1 MWGLRIVILRPPISS
16 ECESLTAL
24 CLSSKAY
31 WGYDSAFMEA
41 CKDELTLTDTILQT
55 SELIVAEVDGVI
67 LGLAQLDVSPP
78 VGVLEKLFVD
88 GGAIGKGVG
97 KHLFLWAVARA
108 SELGI
113 NQFTLDGDPN
123 AVPFYLHMGAI
134 QIGSS
139 PSGSIPGRLLPKFQY
154 DVVLPD

>member
-1 MWGLRIVILRPPISS
+1 MWVWYIVILRPPISS

-24 CLSSKAY
+24 CLRSKAY
-31 WGYDSAFMEA
+31 WGYDAAFMDA
-41 CKDELTLTDTILQT
+41 CKEELTLTDIILQT

-78 VGVLEKLFVD
+78 VGVLEKLFVEP
-88 GGAIGKGVG
+88 GAIGKGVG
-97 KHLFLWAVARA
+97 KHLFRWAVTKA
-108 SELGI
+108 SELGV
-113 NQFTLDGDPN
+113 NRFTLDGDPN

-139 PSGSIPGRLLPKFQY
+139 PSGSIPGRFLPKFQY
-154 DVVLPD
+154 DVVLTN